1 MVKIGQNFAFFMLKV
16 HQLERKKK
24 NTTARRDDRDKYQPA
39 MISEHLNCLFDS
51 CLSEIVS
58 LEVFLESAVSV
69 LVFLPSW
76 AVTSCVM
83 VLFCRL
89 AVRPDHFQFF
99 ALCFLYFSIP
109 VNFQKRHNFGRLN
122 CDLRGTQVTRQIVWI
137 SLDFPGFCHLG
148 LIQAWDG
155 CQKNQLLCF
164 LQRAP

>member
-1 MVKIGQNFAFFMLKV
+1 MLKV

-24 NTTARRDDRDKYQPA
+24 YTTARRDDRDKYQPA

-58 LEVFLESAVSV
+58 LEVFLGSSVSV

-89 AVRPDHFQFF
+89 AVRPDHFHFF

-109 VNFQKRHNFGRLN
+109 VNFQKCHDFSRLN
-122 CDLRGTQVTRQIVWI
+122 VALRDETNYVSFDRLSWLLSFGNESSMGVKRTNYCVSYR
-137 SLDFPGFCHLG
+137 G
-148 LIQAWDG
+148 LPKDVYENYAQTKLFA
-155 CQKNQLLCF
+155 
-164 LQRAP
+164 R